1 VTVRF
6 ELTPKEVRALD
17 LAGFIRVPLPSPVWL
32 PDGNLA
38 TSVLVGRVLDEVRAY
53 ANVCRHQPVPLD
65 VDDQSVLASDGLHL
79 VCRWHGAI
87 FRATDGFCVEGPCV
101 GQALFPA
108 EVVVIDEGRILV
120 EL

>member
-65 VDDQSVLASDGLHL
+65 VDDQSVLASDVGTA
-79 VCRWHGAI
+79 RSSARPTAFASRG
-87 FRATDGFCVEGPCV
+87 RAWVKPCS
-101 GQALFPA
+101 PP
-108 EVVVIDEGRILV
+108 R
-120 EL
+120 